1 MKYKVSST
9 VLQELINYL
18 ANKPYLEVVNL
29 IQSLQ
34 KDAVVINEESEKAG
48 SMPNEN

>member
-1 MKYKVSST
+1 MKYKVSSA

-18 ANKPYLEVVNL
+18 ANKPYIEVVNL

-34 KDAVVINEESEKAG
+34 KDAAVITEEIEQKKEEH
-48 SMPNEN
+48 NEN